1 MTKRYIQLKD
11 LTKILTKLSD
21 HVSENEFEDVTF
33 AYTVTDYYVTFKMSR
48 EDFDDLN
55 NMIKGRTL

>member
-11 LTKILTKLSD
+11 LTKILTKLSE

-33 AYTVTDYYVTFKMSR
+33 AYTVTDYYVTFKMSK
-48 EDFDDLN
+48 EMFDDLN
-55 NMIKGRTL
+55 KMIDGRTL